1 MNIEMIEFTPEHD
14 LPENGKYLVR
24 TVSTHLCT
32 VSHVQA
38 VCKKVWHNKEQKFV
52 TSVDVSNQQVTHIS
66 KNKLQ

>member
-1 MNIEMIEFTPEHD
+1 MSIEMITFTPEHE
-14 LPENGKYLVR
+14 LPEDGKYLVR
-24 TVSTHLCT
+24 TVSTQLCT

-38 VCKKVWHNKEQKFV
+38 VCKRVWHNKAQKFV